1 MAVLVATVDGY
12 HILTSSGERRTALE
26 GRRVEALSPGP
37 QGTWIAVVDRHEI
50 RQHGADGTWSG
61 LAVSDLELTC
71 LVTADDVVFAGAVGP
86 RMLRLGTDGA
96 LTPLP
101 AFDAVPGRDE
111 WHAVGTALV
120 VRSLSATAGT
130 QALLANVHVGGILR
144 SDDGGASWWPTIDVG
159 ADVHEV
165 RAHPTM
171 RDVVMAAA
179 AVGVCVSRDGG
190 QHFDVVDD
198 GLHATY
204 ARAIAFDGDDVLVS
218 VSDGPFASG
227 SAIYRAPVD
236 AVERGFERVESGL
249 PEWLDGNVDTHC
261 LTAGGGKA
269 ALADASGAVWM
280 RAGDA
285 RWSRAATGLPRVTT
299 VVVV

>member
-12 HILTSSGERRTALE
+12 HILTSSGEQRTALE

-50 RQHGADGTWSG
+50 WQHAVDGTWSS
-61 LAVSDLELTC
+61 LAVSDLELKG
-71 LVTADDVVFAGAVGP
+71 LVTVDDTVFAGAVGA
-86 RMLRLGTDGA
+86 RMLRLGTDGVLA
-96 LTPLP
+96 TLP
-101 AFDAVPGRDE
+101 GFDAAPGRDE

-130 QALLANVHVGGILR
+130 GTDAPALLANVHVGGILR
-144 SDDGGASWWPTIDVG
+144 SADGGASWQPTIEVD

-171 RDVVMAAA
+171 PGVVMAAA

-190 QHFDVVDD
+190 RHFAVVDD

-204 ARAIAFDGDDVLVS
+204 ARAIAFV
-218 VSDGPFASG
+218 
-227 SAIYRAPVD
+227 
-236 AVERGFERVESGL
+236 
-249 PEWLDGNVDTHC
+249 
-261 LTAGGGKA
+261 
-269 ALADASGAVWM
+269 ADEAGAVWV
-280 RAGDA
+280 RTGDTG
-285 RWSRAATGLPRVTT
+285 WSRSIGGLPRVTT